1 MKSPVLESR
10 ELMMPLAGLH
20 PPIVVATDFSEASTI
35 AIEDAALLTRHQH
48 ADLHVL
54 HVFNDGI
61 WATLKNLYD
70 TKHWSGEDPVLTTR
84 RRLSELADDVARRH
98 GIHAVAEAETG
109 DPASTI
115 ARFAEQCGARLI
127 VIGKESED
135 WLADTILGETAL
147 ELLEEAEVPVMI
159 ARRRSADLV
168 RRVLVATDFS
178 LCSRRAALLA
188 CQLFPDA
195 EITLFNAYSVRYENR
210 MRIGGASEDD
220 IASYRLTEQVNA
232 ESAMRQLVFAID
244 RERRLK
250 TTVIYGQAAPEILAQ
265 ASAGFDVIVVGK
277 NGDDLPKNRL
287 GGVTRNVLYHAGC
300 NVLLV
305 P

>member
-1 MKSPVLESR
+1 MT
-10 ELMMPLAGLH
+10 MPLGGVR
-20 PPIVVATDFSEASTI
+20 PPIVVATDFSEAASV
-35 AIEDAALLTRHQH
+35 AVEDAAILTRCQH

-54 HVFNDGI
+54 HVFNDGV

-70 TKHWSGEDPVLTTR
+70 TKHWSGDDPVLTTR
-84 RRLSELADDVARRH
+84 RRLSELTEDVARRH

-135 WLADTILGETAL
+135 WLTDTILGETAL
-147 ELLEEAEVPVMI
+147 ELLEETEVPVMI
-159 ARRRSADLV
+159 ARRRNADLV

-178 LCSRRAALLA
+178 TCSRRAALLA

-195 EITLFNAYSVRYENR
+195 EVTLFNAYSVRYESR

-244 RERRLK
+244 RKKRLK
-250 TTVIYGQAAPEILAQ
+250 TVVEYGHAAPAIVAQ
-265 ASAGFDVIVVGK
+265 ASVGFDVIVVGK
-277 NGDDLPKNRL
+277 NGDDPVKNRL
-287 GGVTRNVLYHAGC
+287 GGVTKNVLYHADC

>member
-1 MKSPVLESR
+1 MKSPVPESR
-10 ELMMPLAGLH
+10 EMMMPLAGVR
-20 PPIVVATDFSEASTI
+20 PPIVVATDFSEAASV
-35 AIEDAALLTRHQH
+35 AVEDAAMLTRCQH

-54 HVFNDGI
+54 HVFNDGV
-61 WATLKNLYD
+61 WTTLKNLYD

-84 RRLSELADDVARRH
+84 RRLSELTEDVARRH

-135 WLADTILGETAL
+135 WLTDTILGETAL
-147 ELLEEAEVPVMI
+147 ELLEETEVPVMI
-159 ARRRSADLV
+159 ARRRNADLV

-178 LCSRRAALLA
+178 ACSRRAALLA

-195 EITLFNAYSVRYENR
+195 EVTLFNAYSVRYESR
-210 MRIGGASEDD
+210 MRIGGASEED

-244 RERRLK
+244 RRKRLK
-250 TTVIYGQAAPEILAQ
+250 TMVEYGHAAPAIVAQ
-265 ASAGFDVIVVGK
+265 ASAGVDVIVVGK
-277 NGDDLPKNRL
+277 NGDDPVKDRL
-287 GGVTRNVLYHAGC
+287 GDVTRNVLYHADC